1 MGLIYKNVSDFF
13 LFFFLLPMLE
23 SLKEHGEEVPVIQ
36 EECHGGIVISEATFK
51 LAKWKF

>member
-1 MGLIYKNVSDFF
+1 MGVIQKDVSDFF
-13 LFFFLLPMLE
+13 FSLIGLE

-36 EECHGGIVISEATFK
+36 EECQGGIVISGARFK